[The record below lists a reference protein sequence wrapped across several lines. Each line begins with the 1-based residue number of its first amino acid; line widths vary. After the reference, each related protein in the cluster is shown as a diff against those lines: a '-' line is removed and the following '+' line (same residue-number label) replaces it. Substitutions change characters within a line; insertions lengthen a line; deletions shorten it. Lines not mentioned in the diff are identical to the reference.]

1 VKLKRS
7 WAFCRGNIGW
17 GGITVIP
24 PGNFSTSKKNGSPNK
39 DSVKR
44 KDNCFWTRVSKAAL
58 IRLSISA
65 GILEFS
71 FSGSMAKITIV
82 LLRSPKRSSAN
93 TTTWLKKRNRSYGMI
108 NIGNNEI
115 HASEIR
121 VLSYFGHGK
130 AYFISDIILK
140 LHQIVFHERN
150 WFSNIK
156 TRHYSVICKR
166 NKNQKAPLLLH
177 HET

>member
-1 VKLKRS
+1 MKLKRS

-93 TTTWLKKRNRSYGMI
+93 TTTLVMGKLISSVISFSSCIKLSSM
-108 NIGNNEI
+108 NEI
-115 HASEIR
+115 GFPTSKLAT
-121 VLSYFGHGK
+121 
-130 AYFISDIILK
+130 IL
-140 LHQIVFHERN
+140 
-150 WFSNIK
+150 
-156 TRHYSVICKR
+156 
-166 NKNQKAPLLLH
+166 
-177 HET
+177 

>member
-93 TTTWLKKRNRSYGMI
+93 TTTLVMGKLISSVISFSSCIKLSSM
-108 NIGNNEI
+108 NEI
-115 HASEIR
+115 GFPTSKLAT
-121 VLSYFGHGK
+121 
-130 AYFISDIILK
+130 IL
-140 LHQIVFHERN
+140 
-150 WFSNIK
+150 
-156 TRHYSVICKR
+156 
-166 NKNQKAPLLLH
+166 
-177 HET
+177 